1 MDDDEFMQLFQA
13 GIVFISMV
21 LVACI
26 LFAGITA
33 HPAKAADLGGYKDA
47 PEAAVSASP
56 FNWSGVYAGVG
67 VGGDLVAV
75 SLPEAYGLGVSKE
88 SGFFEGSLTGRFQ
101 FPHSPLVLGL
111 RGELSYAP
119 MFGEAG
125 YGVGGE
131 LGYAFGN
138 ILPHAIVEYRGQGI
152 PSDWIAPGGKSKT
165 YNGFS
170 LGGGIDFAVSS
181 RAVLGVQYIRTDW
194 DTPKLDGLNTST
206 IEDRGMIELKIKMF

>member
-1 MDDDEFMQLFQA
+1 MKLFQM
-13 GIVFISMV
+13 GICFISMV

-26 LFAGITA
+26 FFAGYTA
-33 HPAKAADLGGYKDA
+33 TPAKAADLGGYKDS
-47 PEAAVSASP
+47 PSDAVSPSV

-67 VGGDLVAV
+67 FGGDLVAV

-111 RGELSYAP
+111 RGEASYAP

-138 ILPHAIVEYRGQGI
+138 ILPHAIIEYRGQGI
-152 PSDWIAPGGKSKT
+152 PSDWIAPGGTSKT
-165 YNGFS
+165 YNG
-170 LGGGIDFAVSS
+170 LGLGAGIDFAATS
-181 RAVLGVQYIRTDW
+181 RVIIGVQYIRTDW
-194 DTPKLDGLNTST
+194 NTPDIGGLTTST
-206 IEDRGMIELKIKMF
+206 IEDRGMVEMKIKLF